1 MSELPESWAWST
13 LENLSATTPRSMTD
27 GPFGSNLKTAHY
39 TDAGPRVIRLQNIG
53 DGVFNDVEAHISPE
67 HFASLTS
74 HSVVA
79 GDLVVAS
86 LGTDLPRACLVPASV
101 PPAIVKADCIRVR
114 LHSEIDAKYVN
125 FALQR
130 PELRRKTQDEIHGV
144 GRPRIGM
151 AGVKAFTVPVPPL
164 PEQQRIVAAI
174 EEHFSRLD
182 AAEASVSS
190 ASDRSKMSLQAGLRR
205 LLDSSGKRHRL
216 AEVCSH
222 IVDCEHSTAKFVP
235 TGVPCVDTT
244 NVEPFRLAPDR
255 FRFVSETT
263 YMERIRRI
271 EPTEGDVIFTRE
283 GTIGSAAMV
292 PPGLRLCLG
301 QRVAILRPSI
311 SLDSQYL
318 ELALNSLLVRQQYR
332 PLIQGTTAPHLNMRD
347 IRALSIPVPS
357 IPDQKA
363 TVVVAQELLS
373 AHTVADMAIGQA
385 KLRSAALRR
394 SILAAAFSGRLVP
407 QDPSDEPA
415 AILLDR
421 IAAERAASKPSR
433 RKKTAS

>member
-1 MSELPESWAWST
+1 VRDRASG
-13 LENLSATTPRSMTD
+13 TT
-27 GPFGSNLKTAHY
+27 FK
-39 TDAGPRVIRLQNIG
+39 
-53 DGVFNDVEAHISPE
+53 EISGKGMKE
-67 HFASLTS
+67 
-74 HSVVA
+74 
-79 GDLVVAS
+79 
-86 LGTDLPRACLVPASV
+86 VP
-101 PPAIVKADCIRVR
+101 I
-114 LHSEIDAKYVN
+114 
-125 FALQR
+125 
-130 PELRRKTQDEIHGV
+130 
-144 GRPRIGM
+144 
-151 AGVKAFTVPVPPL
+151 PVPPL
-164 PEQQRIVAAI
+164 PEQRRIVAAI

-190 ASDRSKMSLQAGLRR
+190 ASDRSKMSLQAGLRG
-205 LLDSSGKRHRL
+205 LLDSSGNRHRL

-263 YMERIRRI
+263 YIERIRRI

-301 QRVAILRPSI
+301 QRVAILRPST

-357 IPDQKA
+357 IQDQKA
-363 TVVVAQELLS
+363 IVVVAQQLLS
-373 AHTVADMAIGQA
+373 AHTLADMAIGQA
-385 KLRSAALRR
+385 KRRSAALRR

-415 AILLDR
+415 SALLER
-421 IAAERAASKPSR
+421 IAAERETSKPTRKKKAAS
-433 RKKTAS
+433 